1 MRKAGWIEICT
12 SVWLLVLL
20 AFVGCGDE
28 ERQWETARDAAGAIE
43 GDRIE
48 ADQQWRLYRQNVILS
63 LDEMK
68 VVLLA
73 ARDQT
78 AVDQRPEVDA
88 LTGRI
93 ATLRQDMISEMD
105 ESGEQAARTRVRL
118 KDAFDG
124 LRNETNALL
133 SLLGHD
139 REEFRKWQD
148 IE

>member
-1 MRKAGWIEICT
+1 MRRPGRIEICT

-28 ERQWETARDAAGAIE
+28 EREWETARDAAGAIE
-43 GDRIE
+43 GDRLE
-48 ADQQWRLYRQNVILS
+48 ADQQWRLYRQSVILS

-88 LTGRI
+88 LIGRN

-105 ESGEQAARTRVRL
+105 ESGEQAARTRVHL

-124 LRNETNALL
+124 LRNDTNALL

-139 REEFRKWQD
+139 PEEFRKWQD
-148 IE
+148 LQ

>member
-1 MRKAGWIEICT
+1 
-12 SVWLLVLL
+12 VWLLVLL

-28 ERQWETARDAAGAIE
+28 EREWETARDAAGAIE
-43 GDRIE
+43 GDRIQ

-63 LDEMK
+63 LDEMTA
-68 VVLLA
+68 VLLG

-105 ESGEQAARTRVRL
+105 ESGGQAARTRVHL
-118 KDAFDG
+118 KEAFDG
-124 LRNETNALL
+124 LRSETNVFLT
-133 SLLGHD
+133 LLGHD
-139 REEFRKWQD
+139 PEEFRKWQD
-148 IE
+148 VE